1 MSYYINTC
9 SRILLDY
16 KKLPRKLEPTPKKIR
31 YGFLKLLS
39 ATVDTYPELEDIAAK
54 GKASVENTKEKFSD
68 YNNIEFNELWEYC
81 EFIRWCEKMLLCKN
95 EKSESLY
102 SDAPMDS
109 LDDRTL
115 YVNKD
120 GYYIA
125 VTLKMSKKADFDSVT
140 DSLKF
145 RTVTDLVIVR
155 NFGNEMRNKYTIVD
169 SAIKYSEP
177 SDRDLIY
184 LSLNILY
191 DSIVKHYHD
200 VMKRLLCGNFI
211 DAKAIVPVIGSV
223 HGTEEDFHRS
233 RIFY

>member
-9 SRILLDY
+9 SHIIEEY
-16 KKLPRKLEPTPKKIR
+16 KKLPRKLEPTPKKIK

-39 ATVDTYPELEDIAAK
+39 TTVDTYPELDDIADK
-54 GKASVENTKEKFSD
+54 GKASVANTREKFSD
-68 YNNIEFNELWEYC
+68 YNTIEFNDLWEYC

-95 EKSESLY
+95 EKSESIY

-115 YVNKD
+115 YVNKN

-169 SAIKYSEP
+169 STIKYSEQ

-184 LSLNILY
+184 LALNILY
-191 DSIVKHYHD
+191 DGIIKHYHD
-200 VMKRLLCGNFI
+200 IIERLLCGNFI
-211 DAKAIVPVIGSV
+211 DAKAIVPEIVTV
-223 HGTEEDFHRS
+223 HGSEKNFYRS